1 MFRTNHAGARQ
12 IMTKNLKVGLR
23 GFSEKN
29 AEKIEKIFQATGN
42 RERTYSIAELT
53 DRADLLIVDI
63 DNKALSGSEAS
74 IDAAHP
80 ETPVV
85 TVGQS
90 DKPEGSDYHIK
101 GLLLATR
108 VIRVL
113 DQVKIP
119 AGNRQA
125 FVNSERPYEANNYVA
140 DARAPQ
146 HKTYAYAV
154 LVVDDSE
161 LMQKTIA
168 LELGK
173 ASLPL
178 SVDFAESGER
188 ALARVA
194 ARTYDFIFLDVMMPG
209 MDGYETCGRIRK
221 IAEMKKTP
229 IIMLSARTSPLDE
242 VKGVMAGCTNYI
254 TKPIKSDEFQNML
267 DRIMNWLSNYKKQ

>member
-1 MFRTNHAGARQ
+1 MTN
-12 IMTKNLKVGLR
+12 NLKVGLR
-23 GFSEKN
+23 GISEKN
-29 AEKIEKIFQATGN
+29 AEKLEKIFQATGN
-42 RERTYSIAELT
+42 RDRTYSIAELT

-63 DNKALSGSEAS
+63 DDKTLSDSKAH
-74 IDAAHP
+74 IDAVHP

-113 DQVKIP
+113 DQVKIS
-119 AGNRQA
+119 AGNRQT
-125 FVNSERPYEANNYVA
+125 FVSSEHPPEANNPVA
-140 DARAPQ
+140 DARATR
-146 HKTYAYAV
+146 HKTYTYAV

-161 LMQKTIA
+161 LMQKIIA

-173 ASLPL
+173 ASWPL

-188 ALARVA
+188 ALAKVA
-194 ARTYDFIFLDVMMPG
+194 SRTYDFIFLDVMMPG
-209 MDGYETCGRIRK
+209 MDGYETCGRIRR

>member
-1 MFRTNHAGARQ
+1 M
-12 IMTKNLKVGLR
+12 IKNLKVGLR
-23 GFSEKN
+23 GVSEKN
-29 AEKIEKIFQATGN
+29 AEKLEKIFQATGN
-42 RERTYSIAELT
+42 RERTYSIAKLT
-53 DRADLLIVDI
+53 DQTDLLIVDI
-63 DNKALSGSEAS
+63 DEKTFFDGKNH
-74 IDAAHP
+74 IDAMHP

-119 AGNRQA
+119 ARNKHDFIHGEQAPEAGHYKAGNGSDQGKA
-125 FVNSERPYEANNYVA
+125 
-140 DARAPQ
+140 
-146 HKTYAYAV
+146 YAYAV

-161 LMQKTIA
+161 LMRKTIA
-168 LELGK
+168 LELNK

-178 SVDFAESGER
+178 SIHFAESGEQ
-188 ALARVA
+188 ALAKVA
-194 ARTYDFIFLDVMMPG
+194 AKTYDFIFLDVMMPG
-209 MDGYETCGRIRK
+209 MDGYEACGQIRK

-229 IIMLSARTSPLDE
+229 IIMLSAKTSPLDE

-267 DRIMNWLSNYKKQ
+267 DRIMNWLSNYKKP